1 LNQEINGHS
10 QVDNKSYNVNDRYH
24 SLFDNVPIS
33 LWEEDFSTV
42 KTYLDDLRGRGIED
56 IRDYFENSLE
66 DVAHCVE
73 MVKIIDVNQITLNM
87 YQASSKDELLKGLIQ
102 LFIEDTYN
110 IFKEAL
116 IVLAGGNTEFE
127 SEVLTRTLKG
137 DKRQVY
143 LTLSVVPGYEDT
155 WSRVL
160 MSFADIAESKR
171 VQEELKSS
179 HEYLEKLNNSLQEVI
194 LTVLLPERVIDYVN
208 NSIKNVFGYEPEECI
223 GRKTEFLYPNKKE
236 YNGFGDKLEAAIE
249 EGRDA
254 LHTEHLMRRRNGEV
268 FLAEIT
274 TTFFKEKGKITQ
286 DISILRDITG
296 RKQAEEALRE
306 AELRY
311 RTVADFT
318 YDWEYWENLD
328 GTLLY
333 VSPSCER
340 ITGYKVDEFI
350 ANPDLL
356 SEIIIPEDKEIW
368 LEHKHGE
375 ASKPGEH
382 DVQLRIRGKDGEIRW
397 IEHACLTVIDGQGN
411 FLGNRSSNRDITKR
425 KQAEKALQ
433 RSEARLAEAQRIAH
447 LGNWDWDIAINELI
461 WSDEVY
467 RIFGVAPQQFGVTHE
482 AFLNYVHPEER
493 SFVEQSINEAL
504 YEEKRCNLD
513 YRIVRPDGRVRMVHQ
528 EAEVTLDEHHRPIR
542 MVGTVHDITE
552 RKRAEDEL
560 RALSNEIVR
569 SQEDER
575 RTIASELH
583 DEIGQ
588 SLTVLKLLL
597 DRAMRS
603 PAEGADSIMG
613 EAKELINELMGQ
625 VRDLS
630 LNLRP
635 AMLDNLGLLQTL
647 LWHFDQYTAKTQV
660 LVNFKHTG
668 VQRRFPAD
676 VRITAYR
683 IVQEALTNV
692 ARHAEVNEVNVRAWI
707 DQEVLWLRIEDKGA
721 GFDSNILPIGIS
733 GGLYGMRERAFSLG
747 GKLTIESIP
756 AVGTIVTAELPIS
769 HD

>member
-1 LNQEINGHS
+1 LSQEIRGHS
-10 QVDNKSYNVNDRYH
+10 QVDKSQNINDRYH
-24 SLFDNVPIS
+24 NLFDNVPIS
-33 LWEEDFSTV
+33 LWEADFSAV
-42 KTYLDDLRGRGIED
+42 KAYLDALRGRGIGNF
-56 IRDYFENSLE
+56 RGYFENNLE
-66 DVAHCVE
+66 DITDCVE
-73 MVKIIDVNQITLNM
+73 MVRIIDINQSTLNQ
-87 YQASSKDELLKGLIQ
+87 YQASSKEELLKGLIQ
-102 LFIEDTYN
+102 IFVEDTYN
-110 IFKEAL
+110 IFREAL
-116 IVLAGGNTEFE
+116 IVLAEGNTEFE

-137 DKRQVY
+137 DRRQVY
-143 LTLSVVPGYEDT
+143 LTLSIVPGYEDT
-155 WSRVL
+155 WSRIL
-160 MSFADIAESKR
+160 MSLADIAESKR
-171 VQEELKSS
+171 VQEELRIS

-194 LTVLLPERVIDYVN
+194 LTVLLPERVIGYVN
-208 NSIKNVFGYEPEECI
+208 NSIKHIFGYEPEECI

-236 YNGFGDKLEAAIE
+236 YNGFGDKLKAAIE
-249 EGRDA
+249 EERDA
-254 LHTEHLMRRRNGEV
+254 LRTEHLMKRRNGEV

-274 TTFFKEKGKITQ
+274 TTFFREKGEITQ
-286 DISILRDITG
+286 DISVLRDITG
-296 RKQAEEALRE
+296 RKQAEEALQE

-311 RTVADFT
+311 RTVANFT

-340 ITGYKVDEFI
+340 ITGYNVDEFI
-350 ANPDLL
+350 ADPDLL

-382 DVQLRIRGKDGEIRW
+382 DVQLRIRRKDGEIRW
-397 IEHACLTVIDGQGN
+397 VEHACLAVIDDQGR

-447 LGNWDWDIAINELI
+447 LGNWDWDITINELL

-467 RIFGVAPQQFGVTHE
+467 RIFGLAPQQFGLTHE
-482 AFLNYVHPEER
+482 AFLNYVHPKDR
-493 SFVEQSINEAL
+493 SFVKQSINEAL
-504 YEEKRCNLD
+504 YEEKRCDLD
-513 YRIVRPDGRVRMVHQ
+513 YRVVLPDGTVRMVHQ

-542 MVGTVHDITE
+542 MVGTVHDVTE

-569 SQEDER
+569 SQEEER

-597 DRAMRS
+597 GRAMRS
-603 PAEGADSIMG
+603 PSEGADSILG
-613 EAKELINELMGQ
+613 EAQELINELMRQ

-660 LVNFKHTG
+660 LVNFKHTEL
-668 VQRRFPAD
+668 QRRFPPEMRTA
-676 VRITAYR
+676 AYR

-692 ARHAEVNEVNVRAWI
+692 VRHAKVNEVSVRAWV
-707 DQEVLWLRIEDKGA
+707 DQEVLWLRIEDKGI
-721 GFDSNILPIGIS
+721 GFDPNTLPLGIS
-733 GGLYGMRERAFSLG
+733 SGLYGMRERAISLG
-747 GKLTIESIP
+747 GRLTIESTP
-756 AVGTIVTAELPIS
+756 EVGTMVTAELPIS
-769 HD
+769 YD

>member
-1 LNQEINGHS
+1 MNQVVKGHS
-10 QVDNKSYNVNDRYH
+10 QRGEKLKMSKDLYYG
-24 SLFDNVPIS
+24 LFENVPIS
-33 LWEEDFSTV
+33 LWEEDFSAV
-42 KTYLDDLRGRGIED
+42 KKYMDHLRNQGIENF
-56 IRDYFENSLE
+56 RDYFEQNPHE
-66 DVAHCVE
+66 VMKCVE
-73 MVKIIDVNQITLNM
+73 MVRIIDVNQATLSL
-87 YQASSKDELLKGLIQ
+87 YQASSKDELLRGLSQI
-102 LFIEDTYN
+102 FIEDTYN
-110 IFKEAL
+110 IFREEVFAL
-116 IVLAGGNTEFE
+116 AEGKTEFK
-127 SEVLTRTLKG
+127 SEVLTRTLNG
-137 DKRQVY
+137 DSRHVS

-155 WSRVL
+155 WSRILLSIV
-160 MSFADIAESKR
+160 DISESKR
-171 VQEELKSS
+171 AQQELKSS

-208 NSIKNVFGYEPEECI
+208 NSIERVFGYEPEECI
-223 GRKTEFLYPNKKE
+223 GKTTEFLFPNKKE
-236 YNGFGDKLEAAIE
+236 FNSFGKKLKAAIE
-249 EGRDA
+249 EERDA
-254 LHTEHLMRRRNGEV
+254 LYTEHLHKRRNGEV

-274 TTFFKEKGKITQ
+274 TTFFKDNGKITQ
-286 DISILRDITG
+286 DISVLRDITG

-311 RTVADFT
+311 RTVANFT

-328 GTLLY
+328 GTLIY

-340 ITGYKVDEFI
+340 ITGYNVDEFI

-356 SEIIIPEDKEIW
+356 SEIIIPEDKVIW

-375 ASKPGEH
+375 DSKPGEH
-382 DVQLRIRGKDGEIRW
+382 DVQLRIRRKDGEIRW
-397 IEHACLTVIDGQGN
+397 VEHVCQAVIDDQGS

-447 LGNWDWDIAINELI
+447 LGNWDWDITTNELL

-467 RIFGVAPQQFGVTHE
+467 RIFGIASQQFGVTHE
-482 AFLNYVHPEER
+482 SFLNYVHPEDR
-493 SFVEQSINEAL
+493 PFVEQAINEAL

-513 YRIVRPDGRVRMVHQ
+513 YRIVLPDGTVRMVHQ
-528 EAEVTLDEHHRPIR
+528 EAEVTLDEHQQPIR

-597 DRAMRS
+597 DRAMRA
-603 PAEGADSIMG
+603 PAEGADSILG
-613 EAKELINELMGQ
+613 EAQELINELMGQ

-668 VQRRFPAD
+668 LQRRFPPD

-692 ARHAEVNEVNVRAWI
+692 VRHAKVTDVNVRAWI
-707 DQEVLWLRIEDKGA
+707 DQEVLWLRIEDKGT

-747 GKLTIESIP
+747 GKLTIESSP